1 MHFWS
6 AVWLITLTNPN
17 NFLFMRRIHLF
28 LFLLCSLSSLAKVPF
43 EQGHVVYIY
52 EDYSL
57 KIEGDKV
64 FIIRKT
70 YSDRDKICLSKCE
83 KQLLPFSSRGA
94 HMIGTHDTTGNLI
107 ANEQYYYKVYWGWD
121 DKITTIPLFPTAMV
135 TDHFGENCFK
145 LQGRWYHVKVEEQ
158 QVVKTFLPGFPEH
171 PSIIEES
178 PKGCLLRDEQF
189 VYWYDRETLTTE
201 KLKELN
207 VKNLRF
213 HKLASE
219 YSMLYDEDTFY
230 AVRYWNGQFLEWK
243 DITQD
248 IRGLGLKKK
257 FTEGTFIIS
266 QGESGYPEYL
276 IDFKDERLWLWGNH
290 QAMSEENLLLVP
302 LSSTY
307 IDKLDWVEKSGG
319 YYKRV
324 SDYLD
329 GRPPLDL
336 SPIKRP
342 KDLYLVKY
350 KDSYDVHLDLYHD
363 GAQYYAY
370 AKGFHPIQIEK
381 RLVEALTAPEKYSNY
396 HRNFDKRSVVQMALV
411 RDTLVVYELTDWCD
425 AAYLKRE
432 KRLPLRILKE
442 IPLTAPL
449 KDLSVCYATPNELL
463 IGAEVIPHQADFETL
478 TFIACI
484 EKTDKKTKKTIYHC
498 YFKDK
503 NNTYEYSTDRKSL
516 IPIKPFD
523 EDEILSIK
531 K

>member
-1 MHFWS
+1 
-6 AVWLITLTNPN
+6 
-17 NFLFMRRIHLF
+17 MRRIHLF

-70 YSDRDKICLSKCE
+70 YSDADKICLSKCE

-94 HMIGTHDTTGNLI
+94 RMIGTHDTTGNLI

-171 PSIIEES
+171 PSIIEET

-189 VYWYDRETLTTE
+189 VYWYDRETLITE

-207 VKNLRF
+207 VKNVRF
-213 HKLASE
+213 HKLASD

-336 SPIKRP
+336 SPIKHP
-342 KDLYLVKY
+342 KDL
-350 KDSYDVHLDLYHD
+350 
-363 GAQYYAY
+363 
-370 AKGFHPIQIEK
+370 
-381 RLVEALTAPEKYSNY
+381 
-396 HRNFDKRSVVQMALV
+396 
-411 RDTLVVYELTDWCD
+411 
-425 AAYLKRE
+425 
-432 KRLPLRILKE
+432 
-442 IPLTAPL
+442 
-449 KDLSVCYATPNELL
+449 
-463 IGAEVIPHQADFETL
+463 
-478 TFIACI
+478 
-484 EKTDKKTKKTIYHC
+484 
-498 YFKDK
+498 
-503 NNTYEYSTDRKSL
+503 
-516 IPIKPFD
+516 
-523 EDEILSIK
+523 
-531 K
+531 

>member
-1 MHFWS
+1 
-6 AVWLITLTNPN
+6 
-17 NFLFMRRIHLF
+17 MRKIYLL
-28 LFLLCSLSSLAKVPF
+28 LFLLCSLSSLAKVALDLR
-43 EQGHVVYIY
+43 HVVYIY

-94 HMIGTHDTTGNLI
+94 RMIGTHDTPGNHLI
-107 ANEQYYYKVYWGWD
+107 ANEQYYYKVYWNWID
-121 DKITTIPLFPTAMV
+121 EITTVPLFPTAMV
-135 TDHFGENCFK
+135 TAYFGKNCFN
-145 LQGRWYHVKVEEQ
+145 LQGKWYHVRVNEQ
-158 QVVKTFLPGFPEH
+158 EVVKTPMPDFPEH

-207 VKNLRF
+207 VKNVRF

-230 AVRYWNGQFLEWK
+230 AVRYWNGQLLEWV
-243 DITQD
+243 DITQK

-257 FTEGTFIIS
+257 FTEGTLIIS

-276 IDFKDERLWLWGNH
+276 IDFKDERLWLWGDPL
-290 QAMSEENLLLVP
+290 AMRNEKLLLVP

-336 SPIKRP
+336 SPIKHP

-350 KDSYDVHLDLYHD
+350 KDFYDVHLDLYHD

-370 AKGFHPIQIEK
+370 AEGFHPIQIEK
-381 RLVEALTAPEKYSNY
+381 RLVEALTAQEKYSNY
-396 HRNFDKRSVVQMALV
+396 HRNFDKRRVVQMALV

-432 KRLPLRILKE
+432 KRLPLKILKE
-442 IPLTAPL
+442 IPLTRPL
-449 KDLSVCYATPNELL
+449 KDLSVCYATHSELL
-463 IGAEVIPHQADFETL
+463 IGAEVIPHQADFDSL
-478 TFIACI
+478 TFIACM
-484 EKTDKKTKKTIYHC
+484 ENTDKKTKKTIYCC

-503 NNTYEYSTDRKSL
+503 NNTYCYSTDQKGLR
-516 IPIKPFD
+516 IIKHFVD
-523 EDEILSIK
+523 ETICQ
-531 K
+531 

>member
-1 MHFWS
+1 
-6 AVWLITLTNPN
+6 
-17 NFLFMRRIHLF
+17 MRRIHLF

-70 YSDRDKICLSKCE
+70 YSDADKICLSKYK

-171 PSIIEES
+171 PSVIEET

-189 VYWYDRETLTTE
+189 VYSYDRETLVTE

-207 VKNLRF
+207 VKNVRF
-213 HKLASE
+213 HKLASD

-230 AVRYWNGQFLEWK
+230 AVRYWNGQLLEWV
-243 DITQD
+243 DITQK

-266 QGESGYPEYL
+266 QKESGYPEYL
-276 IDFKDERLWLWGNH
+276 IDFKDERLWLWGDPL
-290 QAMSEENLLLVP
+290 AMRNEKLLLVP

-336 SPIKRP
+336 SPIKHP

-370 AKGFHPIQIEK
+370 AEGFHPIQIEK

-478 TFIACI
+478 SFIACI

-516 IPIKPFD
+516 ILIKPFD
-523 EDEILSIK
+523 EDKILSIK

>member
-1 MHFWS
+1 
-6 AVWLITLTNPN
+6 
-17 NFLFMRRIHLF
+17 MRRIHLF

-43 EQGHVVYIY
+43 ELGHVVYIY

-64 FIIRKT
+64 LIIRKT
-70 YSDRDKICLSKCE
+70 YSDADKICLSKYK

-207 VKNLRF
+207 VKNVRF
-213 HKLASE
+213 HKLASD

-276 IDFKDERLWLWGNH
+276 MDFKDERLWLWGNH

-319 YYKRV
+319 YYKRI

-396 HRNFDKRSVVQMALV
+396 HRNFDKRSVVQMSLV

-432 KRLPLRILKE
+432 KRLPLKILKE
-442 IPLTAPL
+442 IPLTRPL
-449 KDLSVCYATPNELL
+449 KDLRVCYATPNELL
-463 IGAEVIPHQADFETL
+463 IGAEVIPHQADFDSL

-516 IPIKPFD
+516 ILIKPFD

>member
-1 MHFWS
+1 MKK
-6 AVWLITLTNPN
+6 IY
-17 NFLFMRRIHLF
+17 LF
-28 LFLLCSLSSLAKVPF
+28 LFFLCSLSSLAKVSLDLR
-43 EQGHVVYIY
+43 HVVYIY

-70 YSDRDKICLSKCE
+70 YSDRDKICLSKCK

-94 HMIGTHDTTGNLI
+94 HIIGTHDTPGNLI

-121 DKITTIPLFPTAMV
+121 DKITTVPLFPTAMV
-135 TDHFGENCFK
+135 TDHFGKDCFN
-145 LQGRWYHVKVEEQ
+145 LQGKWYHVEVNEQ
-158 QVVKTFLPGFPEH
+158 EVIKTPMPDFPEH

-230 AVRYWNGQFLEWK
+230 AVRYRNGQLLEWE

-257 FTEGTFIIS
+257 FTEGTLIIS
-266 QGESGYPEYL
+266 QEESGYPKYL
-276 IDFKDERLWLWGNH
+276 MDFKDERLWLWGDP
-290 QAMSEENLLLVP
+290 QAMWNEKLLLVP

-307 IDKLDWVEKSGG
+307 IGKLDWVEKSGK
-319 YYKRV
+319 YYRRV
-324 SDYLD
+324 SDYLNWI
-329 GRPPLDL
+329 PPLDL

-342 KDLYLVKY
+342 KDLYLIKY
-350 KDSYDVHLDLYHD
+350 KDFYDVHLDLYHD

-370 AKGFHPIQIEK
+370 AESFHPIQIEK

-396 HRNFDKRSVVQMALV
+396 HRNFDKRRVVQMALV

-432 KRLPLRILKE
+432 KRLPLKILKE
-442 IPLTAPL
+442 IPLTRPL

-463 IGAEVIPHQADFETL
+463 IGAEVIPHQADFDSL
-478 TFIACI
+478 TFLACM
-484 EKTDKKTKKTIYHC
+484 ENMDKKTKKTIYFC

-503 NNTYEYSTDRKSL
+503 NNTYCYSTDQKGLR
-516 IPIKPFD
+516 IIKHFVD
-523 EDEILSIK
+523 ETICQ
-531 K
+531 

>member
-1 MHFWS
+1 
-6 AVWLITLTNPN
+6 
-17 NFLFMRRIHLF
+17 MRRIHLF

-70 YSDRDKICLSKCE
+70 YSDADKICLSKYK

-94 HMIGTHDTTGNLI
+94 RMIGTHDTTGNLI

-121 DKITTIPLFPTAMV
+121 DKITTVPLFPTAMV

-145 LQGRWYHVKVEEQ
+145 LQGRWYHVRVEEQ

-189 VYWYDRETLTTE
+189 VYWHDRETLVTE

-213 HKLASE
+213 HKLASD

-503 NNTYEYSTDRKSL
+503 NNTYEYSTDQKGLR
-516 IPIKPFD
+516 IIKHFYD
-523 EDEILSIK
+523 ETICQ
-531 K
+531 

>member
-1 MHFWS
+1 
-6 AVWLITLTNPN
+6 
-17 NFLFMRRIHLF
+17 
-28 LFLLCSLSSLAKVPF
+28 
-43 EQGHVVYIY
+43 
-52 EDYSL
+52 
-57 KIEGDKV
+57 
-64 FIIRKT
+64 
-70 YSDRDKICLSKCE
+70 
-83 KQLLPFSSRGA
+83 
-94 HMIGTHDTTGNLI
+94 MIGTHDTTGNLI

-171 PSIIEES
+171 PSIIEET

-189 VYWYDRETLTTE
+189 VYWYDRETLITE

-207 VKNLRF
+207 VKNVRF
-213 HKLASE
+213 HKLASD

-336 SPIKRP
+336 SPIKHP

-350 KDSYDVHLDLYHD
+350 KDFYDVHLDLYHD

-442 IPLTAPL
+442 IPLTRPL

-463 IGAEVIPHQADFETL
+463 IGAEVIPHQADFDSL

-523 EDEILSIK
+523 EDKILSIK

>member
-1 MHFWS
+1 
-6 AVWLITLTNPN
+6 
-17 NFLFMRRIHLF
+17 MRRIHLF

-121 DKITTIPLFPTAMV
+121 DKITTVPLFPTAMV

-145 LQGRWYHVKVEEQ
+145 LQGRWYHVRVEEQ

-171 PSIIEES
+171 PSVIEET

-189 VYWYDRETLTTE
+189 VYWYDRETLVTE

-207 VKNLRF
+207 VKNLCF
-213 HKLASE
+213 HKLASD

-276 IDFKDERLWLWGNH
+276 IDFKDERLWLWGDPL
-290 QAMSEENLLLVP
+290 AMRNEKLLLVP

-370 AKGFHPIQIEK
+370 AEGFHPIQIEK

-478 TFIACI
+478 SFIACI

-516 IPIKPFD
+516 ISIKPFD

-531 K
+531 KWKP

>member
-1 MHFWS
+1 
-6 AVWLITLTNPN
+6 
-17 NFLFMRRIHLF
+17 MRRIHLF
-28 LFLLCSLSSLAKVPF
+28 LFLLCCLSSLAKVPF

-70 YSDRDKICLSKCE
+70 YSDADKICLSKYK

-158 QVVKTFLPGFPEH
+158 QVIKTFLPGFPEH

-207 VKNLRF
+207 VKNVRF
-213 HKLASE
+213 HKLASD

-276 IDFKDERLWLWGNH
+276 MDFKDERLWLWGNH

-342 KDLYLVKY
+342 KDLYLFKY

-463 IGAEVIPHQADFETL
+463 IGAEVISHQADFETL
-478 TFIACI
+478 SFIACI

-516 IPIKPFD
+516 ISIKPFD

-531 K
+531 KWKP